1 MSLDKIK
8 KLTYGLMALTIG
20 ILALGFIPIIG
31 IGTMY
36 ISIGVPLSLV
46 NIFLVQGA
54 ADQDASYK
62 KWAKKIYA
70 FYIFIF
76 VLFTIM
82 FILIGIIFSFG
93 F

>member
-36 ISIGVPLSLV
+36 ISVGVPLSLV
-46 NIFLVQGA
+46 NLFLVHGA
-54 ADQDASYK
+54 TDQDASYK

-70 FYIFIF
+70 FYISIF
-76 VLFTIM
+76 VLFTIT